1 MPADERLKT
10 NLYGEYILELRTEAE
25 RIGCDGFTA
34 RYSGMSI
41 ARAVLTEAICVSR
54 LRIRVV
60 TRDYIPSLVTQ
71 RRDFF
76 SRQNR

>member
-41 ARAVLTEAICVSR
+41 ARAVLTEAVCVSR
-54 LRIRVV
+54 L
-60 TRDYIPSLVTQ
+60 
-71 RRDFF
+71 
-76 SRQNR
+76 